1 VELYHS
7 SFLKNDCLQGPMAPI
22 LFFFFPLLFEL
33 ELVCDE
39 GNGGI
44 DDFGGEDGE
53 IGEGS

>member
-1 VELYHS
+1 
-7 SFLKNDCLQGPMAPI
+7 MAPI